1 MSSSIPD
8 STSTEALIK
17 LMKDA
22 KAEVT
27 EESKDKPSMTE
38 KQMRELVF
46 KKVEKL
52 TDKFDTIFGYKLV
65 AIYALS
71 CLFAHHN
78 EGHDL
83 NCNRGDFETAICW
96 GRDAGQVQ
104 LMLKNLTEI
113 YCGPEDF
120 FCDDVD
126 EN

>member
-1 MSSSIPD
+1 
-8 STSTEALIK
+8 
-17 LMKDA
+17 MKDA

-120 FCDDVD
+120 FCSDGD
-126 EN
+126 ED